1 MCTTWIKPIPG
12 VCSYWFSVTKFMVH
26 TWTND
31 CAWCIPMGAIGWVIH
46 TTKVELW
53 VERDYVYSYPHLEPV
68 GCNAGSRDL
77 GDSCTVPNQPPPLQV
92 YSHKIWLWIQS
103 YGLLLR
109 GCDCWSTMVT
119 SCWQTYAHEIRTL
132 WQTSTAMNI
141 GVSLICCLH
150 GDTCVVA
157 MHYATPLFWRWAG
170 HQQSTRALNC
180 RGRLLVL

>member
-1 MCTTWIKPIPG
+1 MYTHG
-12 VCSYWFSVTKFMVH
+12 RYWL
-26 TWTND
+26 
-31 CAWCIPMGAIGWVIH
+31 G
-46 TTKVELW
+46 
-53 VERDYVYSYPHLEPV
+53 YSYYQ
-68 GCNAGSRDL
+68 SRALSGKRLCIFISPL
-77 GDSCTVPNQPPPLQV
+77 GASRMQCRQQRPWWLLHCAQPTPPPLQV

-109 GCDCWSTMVT
+109 GCDCWSTIVT

-170 HQQSTRALNC
+170 HQQSARALNC
-180 RGRLLVL
+180 RGRLSVL